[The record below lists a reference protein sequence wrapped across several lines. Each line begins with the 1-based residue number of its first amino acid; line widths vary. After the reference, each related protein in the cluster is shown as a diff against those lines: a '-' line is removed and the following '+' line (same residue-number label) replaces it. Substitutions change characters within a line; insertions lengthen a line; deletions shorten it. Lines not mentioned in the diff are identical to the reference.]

1 MSNTSKVV
9 HPFFQQQQ
17 QQQQKKQKVPS
28 PTIPLPSKITAPVND
43 LPPVPVIQQPRLR
56 PRKPVPVTAV
66 SKTIA
71 LKHVPA
77 IASCSTP
84 YYSPIVKPKFLS
96 DTLQQN
102 QDENEFNFYGRI
114 KPIKKLH
121 DHEFSRF
128 DRNVFGN
135 SHIKQES
142 LVDLS
147 ESAQPVFTRRK
158 NYEIKLDE
166 ITTDFFSK
174 RQGKQRSSQPKLKKP
189 KYHINIK
196 NQEELQSFLDRSFPN
211 WHTFSSCVI
220 LSQIVFNRS
229 NEKKKN
235 QQKQWVDEYRPK
247 TVYGL
252 LGDRHN
258 SMYLKDWLHQMKIAP
273 MSAPTTNQNG
283 GAKKSKLVKKKKLVD
298 DLDLLSLEI
307 DDDDDF
313 MPTKKTAKQLKNE
326 SIKSNIILLAGDHGV
341 GKTTMVYTVAEQ
353 LGYEVFEINP
363 GSRRSGKDIMSMVGE
378 MTKSHHVTFG
388 IQQQQ
393 ATKEEIVDVKKPKK
407 RRLNPCLSSSL
418 NKSESDNSLLKNFL
432 RKKPVS
438 EKVKVKTSNSS
449 EPKQSL
455 ILLEEVDLLFEDDK
469 AFWSSIIELS
479 QKSKRPIVMTCN
491 DPDQVPFESLYLQVI
506 LEMKPPT
513 DNELLPYLWLL
524 CYAEGYIVDPADLI
538 CLMGFMG
545 RDIRQLIQTLE
556 LYAKSEEPIFE
567 SYMGI
572 HLNESLASMK
582 LKCIPSRVA
591 VDTFRLTRC
600 YENIGDSKMTYGDD
614 NNDDMDLD
622 DMDELDKIERA
633 LQDNALID
641 SWLGW
646 KGNGNMIHEASKDGI
661 NGFTTLWLEEEDAY
675 ECNNML
681 KEIESSISVMHSEEM
696 KSSVW
701 SNIICDESSH
711 WDEACDS

>member
-17 QQQQKKQKVPS
+17 KQKATS
-28 PTIPLPSKITAPVND
+28 PTIPLTSPIIEPVNVSPQYT
-43 LPPVPVIQQPRLR
+43 PPVPVIQQTRLR
-56 PRKPVPVTAV
+56 ARKTVPVTTTAV
-66 SKTIA
+66 SKTVA

-77 IASCSTP
+77 VASCSTP
-84 YYSPIVKPKFLS
+84 HRVPTVKPKFLS
-96 DTLQQN
+96 DTLQQ
-102 QDENEFNFYGRI
+102 QDQDHQNEFNFYGRI

-142 LVDLS
+142 HLVDSS
-147 ESAQPVFTRRK
+147 EATQPPFTRRT
-158 NYEIKLDE
+158 NFEIKLDD

-174 RQGKQRSSQPKLKKP
+174 RQGRRKQRSTQPKLKKP
-189 KYHINIK
+189 NYHININ
-196 NQEELQSFLDRSFPN
+196 NQEDLQAFMDRSFPN
-211 WHTFSSCVI
+211 WHAFSSCVI

-229 NEKKKN
+229 NERKKN
-235 QQKQWVDEYRPK
+235 QQRQWVDDYRPK

-252 LGDRHN
+252 LGDRYN
-258 SMYLKDWLHQMKIAP
+258 SIYLKDWLHQMKIAP
-273 MSAPTTNQNG
+273 MSAPTPSG
-283 GAKKSKLVKKKKLVD
+283 GIKKSKLVKKKKLVD
-298 DLDLLSLEI
+298 DLDLLSLDV

-326 SIKSNIILLAGDHGV
+326 SIKSNIILVAGDHGV

-393 ATKEEIVDVKKPKK
+393 VTTEETADAKKPKK

-418 NKSESDNSLLKNFL
+418 NKSESDDSPLKNFL
-432 RKKPVS
+432 RKKPLLP
-438 EKVKVKTSNSS
+438 EKVKVKTS

-491 DPDQVPFESLYLQVI
+491 DPDQVPFESLYLQVV

-513 DNELLPYLWLL
+513 DSELLPYLWLL
-524 CYAEGYIVDPADLI
+524 CYGEGYIVDPADLI
-538 CLMGFMG
+538 CLMAFMG

-556 LYAKSEEPIFE
+556 LYAKCEEPIFQ

-582 LKCIPSRVA
+582 LKCVPSRVA
-591 VDTFRLTRC
+591 VDTFRLARC
-600 YENIGDSKMTYGDD
+600 YENIGDTKMSLDD
-614 NNDDMDLD
+614 NDDN
-622 DMDELDKIERA
+622 DMDELEKIERA

-646 KGNGNMIHEASKDGI
+646 KGNGNMIHEAGKDEI
-661 NGFTTLWLEEEDAY
+661 NGFTTLWLEEDDAY

-681 KEIESSISVMHSEEM
+681 KEIESSISVTHSEEM

-711 WDEACDS
+711 WDEACDSK

>member
-1 MSNTSKVV
+1 MNNTSKVV

-17 QQQQKKQKVPS
+17 KQKVTS
-28 PTIPLPSKITAPVND
+28 PVTPLPSQIIEPVNV
-43 LPPVPVIQQPRLR
+43 LPPYTPPVPVIQPTRLR
-56 PRKPVPVTAV
+56 ARKPVPVTTAV
-66 SKTIA
+66 SKTVA

-77 IASCSTP
+77 VASCSTP
-84 YYSPIVKPKFLS
+84 YYAPIAKPKFLS
-96 DTLQQN
+96 DTLQQD
-102 QDENEFNFYGRI
+102 QDQNRNENENENENEFNFYGRI

-135 SHIKQES
+135 GHIKQES
-142 LVDLS
+142 PLVDSS
-147 ESAQPVFTRRK
+147 EATQPSFTRRQK
-158 NYEIKLDE
+158 NHDINFDD

-174 RQGKQRSSQPKLKKP
+174 RQGKQRSSHPKLKKP
-189 KYHINIK
+189 KYHIDIK
-196 NQEELQSFLDRSFPN
+196 NQDELQAFMDRSFPN
-211 WHTFSSCVI
+211 WHSFSSCVI

-235 QQKQWVDEYRPK
+235 QQRQWVDEYRPK

-258 SMYLKDWLHQMKIAP
+258 SIYLKDWLHQMKIAP
-273 MSAPTTNQNG
+273 MSAPTTSG
-283 GAKKSKLVKKKKLVD
+283 GIKKNKLVKKKKIVD
-298 DLDLLSLEI
+298 DLDLLSLDI

-326 SIKSNIILLAGDHGV
+326 SIKSNIILVAGDHGV

-393 ATKEEIVDVKKPKK
+393 GSEEIVDAKKPKK

-418 NKSESDNSLLKNFL
+418 HKSESDHSLLKNFL
-432 RKKPVS
+432 RKKPLLP
-438 EKVKVKTSNSS
+438 EKMKVKTS

-491 DPDQVPFESLYLQVI
+491 GTRSL
-506 LEMKPPT
+506 
-513 DNELLPYLWLL
+513 
-524 CYAEGYIVDPADLI
+524 
-538 CLMGFMG
+538 F
-545 RDIRQLIQTLE
+545 
-556 LYAKSEEPIFE
+556 
-567 SYMGI
+567 
-572 HLNESLASMK
+572 
-582 LKCIPSRVA
+582 KCI
-591 VDTFRLTRC
+591 
-600 YENIGDSKMTYGDD
+600 
-614 NNDDMDLD
+614 
-622 DMDELDKIERA
+622 
-633 LQDNALID
+633 
-641 SWLGW
+641 
-646 KGNGNMIHEASKDGI
+646 
-661 NGFTTLWLEEEDAY
+661 
-675 ECNNML
+675 
-681 KEIESSISVMHSEEM
+681 
-696 KSSVW
+696 
-701 SNIICDESSH
+701 
-711 WDEACDS
+711 